1 MFARLSAFTLAVLTL
16 PVLASATVLPRGG
29 TGSSCSSGTLQCC
42 NSVQDPSSS
51 AVQTALAP
59 LGLNLGD
66 IAADVGLTCDPITV
80 IGVGSNPCSTQ
91 AACCTGQ
98 NYNGFA
104 VLGCI
109 PVNVGV

>member
-1 MFARLSAFTLAVLTL
+1 MFARLSAFTIAVLTL
-16 PVLASATVLPRGG
+16 PVLASATALPRGG
-29 TGSSCSSGTLQCC
+29 SGSCSSGTLECC
-42 NSVQDPSSS
+42 KSVQDPKSD

-66 IAADVGLTCDPITV
+66 ITADVGLTCNPITV
-80 IGVGSNPCSTQ
+80 IGAGTNQCSSQ

-98 NYNGFA
+98 NYNGLA